1 MRHYTL
7 AMLPLLA
14 VCGGQVRG
22 WRGREGVI
30 VKGEVELWDIWE
42 CAVKLM
48 HDSIYA
54 MCLWW
59 SESNILN
66 TFNALFSQE
75 PCLMTMSYT
84 MVSHDLQLSSMS
96 LIKMKLRFFLS
107 QTLDSG
113 QTRGNLKS
121 KQKQSLI
128 LINHVNIQLNKK
140 RNLTVVGSDCDLQ
153 LFTDCLKKVTSKGL
167 KKKRKEWNN
176 FRGITEKWE
185 RKRRLPTFQA
195 GLGKISRMRWWRDN
209 IAERKGRYTIF

>member
-1 MRHYTL
+1 
-7 AMLPLLA
+7 
-14 VCGGQVRG
+14 
-22 WRGREGVI
+22 
-30 VKGEVELWDIWE
+30 
-42 CAVKLM
+42 
-48 HDSIYA
+48 
-54 MCLWW
+54 
-59 SESNILN
+59 
-66 TFNALFSQE
+66 
-75 PCLMTMSYT
+75 MTMSYT

-176 FRGITEKWE
+176 FRGITEK
-185 RKRRLPTFQA
+185 
-195 GLGKISRMRWWRDN
+195 
-209 IAERKGRYTIF
+209 